1 MNLIQAV
8 ESRYLVKVMTDKKIN
23 DAYNWGVALFKSDDV
38 HEFDFKHIL
47 RLVNHL
53 VREDHEEIFSYGTS
67 ICTKDNEINIKYISG
82 EKLEYIIEDNIITD
96 LPKVEGDV
104 ILKRLDGINM
114 STVSEYSELP
124 EYDAVDTNI
133 LLVENKNNI
142 ELHFNAKYYKEKSEV
157 PYRHKDMVI
166 SYDYSKNEFSIQIL
180 NSDTVTPFNTFIT
193 KDYLSSAINDFIPFY
208 IEGRD
213 YGLDLFFY
221 TLKDIFFDVSKQIY
235 EEIYLMSRVD
245 EYALMHAKYKDIV
258 IKQNVFIRNDE
269 IVWGFF
275 DESKTITGLELA
287 FRSKDAI
294 MEFLYKI
301 QFMANKES
309 TLTQRLEN
317 HFREISYFSG
327 KSINELLESDTRT
340 YLEELVRLSDK
351 IDSTLLDYNIS
362 YTSVDEKGNHVII
375 NYTDDKLI
383 IKSKVKSLSNQK
395 DKENTTIEEDEVLDG
410 LMHYA
415 SKRARIKKDIAKLSN
430 SRILD
435 DIFNYNKKDTPKG
448 QELPIPIMDK
458 KES

>member
-1 MNLIQAV
+1 MRTKNIIGRGNKPWIQ
-8 ESRYLVKVMTDKKIN
+8 YKN
-23 DAYNWGVALFKSDDV
+23 SDD
-38 HEFDFKHIL
+38 FDDDDI
-47 RLVNHL
+47 V
-53 VREDHEEIFSYGTS
+53 
-67 ICTKDNEINIKYISG
+67 
-82 EKLEYIIEDNIITD
+82 EKKSNIITLANGKTID
-96 LPKVEGDV
+96 MNDYDILNIEYGNRVV
-104 ILKRLDGINM
+104 IGYKTPQALKRLKENHRSIIDIITGAL
-114 STVSEYSELP
+114 STEQMEKIRNKEKLSKSSDLSGEAKTQLQIVDFISELIMKKYG
-124 EYDAVDTNI
+124 EYYYDCPYTNTKYDLMALAPLDERDI
-133 LLVENKNNI
+133 MEITNLCIAIKENNRSR
-142 ELHFNAKYYKEKSEV
+142 LF
-157 PYRHKDMVI
+157 D
-166 SYDYSKNEFSIQIL
+166 L
-180 NSDTVTPFNTFIT
+180 
-193 KDYLSSAINDFIPFY
+193 
-208 IEGRD
+208 
-213 YGLDLFFY
+213 LDLCEKECDKNFDKEGN
-221 TLKDIFFDVSKQIY
+221 LKRN
-235 EEIYLMSRVD
+235 EEIYLKSRVD